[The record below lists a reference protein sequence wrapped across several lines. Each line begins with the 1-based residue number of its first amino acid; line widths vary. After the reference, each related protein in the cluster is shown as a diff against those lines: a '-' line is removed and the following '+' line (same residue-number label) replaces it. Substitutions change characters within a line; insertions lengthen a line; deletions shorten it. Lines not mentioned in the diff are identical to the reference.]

1 MNRIVSRREVRSVA
15 SLTQEQEKW
24 QEVALVDISYEVL
37 NLSNKAMSYRE
48 IFKDAANLKG
58 LTDEELME
66 LIPQVYTEMNLDG
79 RFICISPGQWGLKKW
94 YTTESIE
101 ESIEALARSKGID
114 DDDDDYG
121 FEDEEEVVEDF
132 TDEDDFDRVKED
144 DDDDDE
150 EAEEELDEEDL
161 EFEEEEVE
169 AEFDEDVGEEFGDEV
184 EAEEELDEDPD
195 EEDDL

>member
-1 MNRIVSRREVRSVA
+1 MNRIFSRREVRSVA
-15 SLTQEQEKW
+15 GLTPEQEKW

-37 NLSNKAMSYRE
+37 NRSNKAMSYRE

-121 FEDEEEVVEDF
+121 FEDEEEVLEDF
-132 TDEDDFDRVKED
+132 TDEEDFDRVKED
-144 DDDDDE
+144 EDDVE
-150 EAEEELDEEDL
+150 EDLDEEDL
-161 EFEEEEVE
+161 DFEEEEEEE
-169 AEFDEDVGEEFGDEV
+169 AFDEDADDEFGDE
-184 EAEEELDEDPD
+184 EELEEELEDDLDD
-195 EEDDL
+195 EEDED